1 MAATFLPFSSSQ
13 FIIFSI
19 LSLSSL
25 LLITGDDHGFARTLD
40 MKTLGLKEEKLS
52 HFRIFWHDILT
63 GTSPSA
69 IQVVP
74 PVANSSTAF
83 GLMRMID
90 NPLTQGPE
98 LSSKL
103 IGRAQGFYASASQQ
117 DIGLL
122 MAMNFAFLEG
132 KYNGSTIT
140 VLGRNTVFSQ
150 VREMPVIGGTGAFRF
165 ARGYVQVRT
174 NKFDQNS
181 GDATVEYDCYVLHY

>member
-1 MAATFLPFSSSQ
+1 MASILPFSSSR

-19 LSLSSL
+19 LSISSL
-25 LLITGDDHGFARTLD
+25 ILITGDDLGFARTLD
-40 MKTLGLKEEKLS
+40 MKTLGLKKEKLS

-63 GTSPSA
+63 GKSPSA

-74 PVANSSTAF
+74 PVVNSSTAF

-90 NPLTQGPE
+90 NPLTQGPK

-103 IGRAQGFYASASQQ
+103 VGRAQGFYMSASQQ
-117 DIGLL
+117 EIGLL
-122 MAMNFAFLEG
+122 MAMNFAFMEG

-140 VLGRNTVFSQ
+140 VLGRNTVFST

-165 ARGYVQVRT
+165 ARGYVQART
-174 NKFDQNS
+174 SKFDQYS